1 MKISR
6 QDRIRQQ
13 IELDSANFP
22 WISREIHDWTREWSL
37 PSNLEEFIKLGRML
51 CVGLRR
57 ILGEW
62 ISSNERKFELTRAT
76 AKGVRQNPIYYKL
89 LSHLFF
95 AHLCVIYTRII
106 DGKTSL
112 Q

>member
-1 MKISR
+1 M
-6 QDRIRQQ
+6 
-13 IELDSANFP
+13 
-22 WISREIHDWTREWSL
+22 EIHDWTREWPR

-95 AHLCVIYTRII
+95 AHLCVTTVV
-106 DGKTSL
+106 DGKMSF